1 MFEVEQPQTSN
12 YRHQT
17 EMLKDIPQLKVEDV
31 ALAVSRQRD
40 RDGSE
45 EWSVYIINMKEEP
58 INGVL
63 VTSKGYGMKDGEKVN
78 TSVLR
83 HFFENIP
90 SKSFEKVEPI
100 IENVF
105 GLNNEYWVSFYVG
118 TDIYD
123 KKYLF
128 LPESISEDFFIH
140 IPILDK
146 EGVMIK

>member
-1 MFEVEQPQTSN
+1 
-12 YRHQT
+12 
-17 EMLKDIPQLKVEDV
+17 MLKDIPQLKVEDV
-31 ALAVSRQRD
+31 ALAVSRTRS
-40 RDGSE
+40 REGNE
-45 EWSVYIINMKEEP
+45 EWSVYIINMKDVP
-58 INGVL
+58 IEGVL
-63 VTSKGYGMKDGEKVN
+63 VMSKGYGMKDGEKVN

-90 SKSFEKVEPI
+90 AKSFEKVEPI

-123 KKYLF
+123 KKYVF
-128 LPESISEDFFIH
+128 LPDSITEDFFTH
-140 IPILDK
+140 IPVLDK

>member
-1 MFEVEQPQTSN
+1 MLQTTNLKPQKT
-12 YRHQT
+12 
-17 EMLKDIPQLKVEDV
+17 MLKDIPQFKVEDV
-31 ALAVSRQRD
+31 ALAVSRTRN
-40 RDGSE
+40 RDGNE
-45 EWSVYIINMKEEP
+45 EWSVYIINMKDVA
-58 INGVL
+58 IKGVL

-83 HFFENIP
+83 HFFESIAA
-90 SKSFEKVEPI
+90 KSFEKVEPI

-128 LPESISEDFFIH
+128 LPDSINEDFFTY
-140 IPILDK
+140 IPVLEK

>member
-1 MFEVEQPQTSN
+1 
-12 YRHQT
+12 
-17 EMLKDIPQLKVEDV
+17 MLKDIPQLKVEDV

-45 EWSVYIINMKEEP
+45 EWSVYIINMKDEP

-90 SKSFEKVEPI
+90 AKSFEKVEPI

-128 LPESISEDFFIH
+128 LPEIGRAH
-140 IPILDK
+140 
-146 EGVMIK
+146 V

>member
-1 MFEVEQPQTSN
+1 
-12 YRHQT
+12 
-17 EMLKDIPQLKVEDV
+17 MLKDIPQLKVEDV
-31 ALAVSRQRD
+31 ALAVSRTRD
-40 RDGSE
+40 REGNE
-45 EWSVYIINMKEEP
+45 EWSVYIINMKDVP
-58 INGVL
+58 IEGVL

-90 SKSFEKVEPI
+90 AKSFEKVEPI

-128 LPESISEDFFIH
+128 LPDSISEDFFTH
-140 IPILDK
+140 IPVLDK

>member
-1 MFEVEQPQTSN
+1 
-12 YRHQT
+12 
-17 EMLKDIPQLKVEDV
+17 MLKDIPQLKVEDV
-31 ALAVSRQRD
+31 ALAVSRTRD
-40 RDGSE
+40 REGNE
-45 EWSVYIINMKEEP
+45 EWSVYIINMKNVP
-58 INGVL
+58 IEGVL

-83 HFFENIP
+83 HFFESI
-90 SKSFEKVEPI
+90 SAKSFEKVEPI

-123 KKYLF
+123 KKYVF
-128 LPESISEDFFIH
+128 LPDSITEDFFTH
-140 IPILDK
+140 IPVLEK

>member
-1 MFEVEQPQTSN
+1 
-12 YRHQT
+12 
-17 EMLKDIPQLKVEDV
+17 MLKDIPQLKVEDV
-31 ALAVSRQRD
+31 ALAISRTRD
-40 RDGSE
+40 RNGNE
-45 EWSVYIINMKEEP
+45 EWSVYIINLKNEP
-58 INGVL
+58 IRGVL

-90 SKSFEKVEPI
+90 AKSFEKVEPI

-118 TDIYD
+118 TNIYD
-123 KKYLF
+123 KKYVF
-128 LPESISEDFFIH
+128 LPDSISEDFFTH
-140 IPILDK
+140 IPVLDK

>member
-1 MFEVEQPQTSN
+1 
-12 YRHQT
+12 
-17 EMLKDIPQLKVEDV
+17 MLKDIPQLKVEDV
-31 ALAVSRQRD
+31 ALAVSRTRN
-40 RDGSE
+40 REGNE
-45 EWSVYIINMKEEP
+45 EWSVYIINMKDTP
-58 INGVL
+58 IEGVL
-63 VTSKGYGMKDGEKVN
+63 VTSKGYGIKDGEKVN

-90 SKSFEKVEPI
+90 ARSFEKVEPI

-123 KKYLF
+123 KKYVF
-128 LPESISEDFFIH
+128 LPDSITEDFFTH
-140 IPILDK
+140 IPVLEK

>member
-1 MFEVEQPQTSN
+1 
-12 YRHQT
+12 
-17 EMLKDIPQLKVEDV
+17 MLKDIPQLKVEDV

-63 VTSKGYGMKDGEKVN
+63 VTSKGYGIKDGEKVN

-83 HFFENIP
+83 HFFEKIP
-90 SKSFEKVEPI
+90 AKSFEKVEPI

>member
-1 MFEVEQPQTSN
+1 
-12 YRHQT
+12 
-17 EMLKDIPQLKVEDV
+17 MLKDIPQLKVEDV

-45 EWSVYIINMKEEP
+45 EWSVYIINMKDEP

-90 SKSFEKVEPI
+90 AKSFEKVEPI